1 MGMQKTGILERKAL
15 ILLSLTILT
24 LILTAT
30 LAIPTLAKK
39 DEEEVEV
46 KVKAE
51 KVAVVISV
59 EVIDGKIWVTIGI
72 YKNGELIKTITFDP
86 PGWDPGLP

>member
-1 MGMQKTGILERKAL
+1 VMDMQKTGILERKAL

-30 LAIPTLAKK
+30 LATPTLANK
-39 DEEEVEV
+39 DEEEV
-46 KVKAE
+46 KVKAG

-59 EVIDGKIWVTIGI
+59 EVIDGKTWVTIGI
-72 YKNGELIKTITFDP
+72 YKDGVLVKTITFDP
-86 PGWDPGLP
+86 PGWGVGLP

>member
-30 LAIPTLAKK
+30 LATPTLA
-39 DEEEVEV
+39 EEDKTVDIENIEKGKVNLVISIV
-46 KVKAE
+46 KV
-51 KVAVVISV
+51 
-59 EVIDGKIWVTIGI
+59 DGEIHVTISINNGI
-72 YKNGELIKTITFDP
+72 IEIILDP
-86 PGWDPGLP
+86 PGGTPGLP

>member
-1 MGMQKTGILERKAL
+1 MDMQKTGILERKAL

-30 LAIPTLAKK
+30 LATPTLANE
-39 DEEEVEV
+39 DEEV
-46 KVKAE
+46 KVKAG

-59 EVIDGKIWVTIGI
+59 EVIDGKTWVTIGI
-72 YKNGELIKTITFDP
+72 YKNGELVKIITFDP
-86 PGWDPGLP
+86 PGWDPGFPNE

>member
-1 MGMQKTGILERKAL
+1 MMGMQKTGILERKAL

-30 LAIPTLAKK
+30 LATPTLANK
-39 DEEEVEV
+39 DEEEV
-46 KVKAE
+46 KVKAG

-59 EVIDGKIWVTIGI
+59 EVIDGKTWVTIGI
-72 YKNGELIKTITFDP
+72 YKNGELVKIITFDP